1 LSGAKTVAG
10 LLADAAARVP
20 FVAMDDLAAA
30 LAAGNAGYVLLDVRE
45 KDAFDAGHIAG
56 AQHLPRGQLELCV
69 NDMLPDPT
77 ARILTI
83 CEFGRIS
90 TLAAAT
96 LRDLGFTRAA
106 ALDGGVKA
114 WREAGLPL
122 ADG

>member
-1 LSGAKTVAG
+1 MVAPARGRLGRVDVGALGQRVHHVDAG
-10 LLADAAARVP
+10 LGQLVLRPRKGDAAG
-20 FVAMDDLAAA
+20 AA
-30 LAAGNAGYVLLDVRE
+30 E
-45 KDAFDAGHIAG
+45 AFDHA
-56 AQHLPRGQLELCV
+56 RGQLELRV

-122 ADG
+122 VGG

>member
-1 LSGAKTVAG
+1 MDVILKVEG
-10 LLADAAARVP
+10 DQAAV
-20 FVAMDDLAAA
+20 AAA

-45 KDAFDAGHIAG
+45 KDAFDAGHIIG
-56 AQHLPRGQLELCV
+56 ALHLPRGQLELRV

-122 ADG
+122 VGG